1 MSLRLGKTHLSSRHQ
16 SILSERTQPGGQTI
30 AQPVQSVLTA
40 SCQDSS
46 ANSTVIAMSTMDS
59 VNVRLASA
67 VRVVVELFVE
77 VWPMEKRVMSDQR
90 TQRTV
95 IVTRVGLV
103 WKILDMLPGRPPQV
117 SFTCDIPTSTCQFKF
132 WIGSVEF
139 FYCSFEECN
148 QSIQSYVIFLPEEI
162 KGPGKFSCLSDQQ
175 GCRIEEPAMNQ
186 LISDIFGDTSI
197 TLNCQSGECM
207 HYTKVPGF
215 LVPVKIIY
223 FGTTVGAELTS
234 IQLSKVVLRE
244 VSGKAKSGEFMAIMG
259 AFGAGKSSLLDVL
272 AKKNKSGTVEDKI
285 LINDKQISNNYLKNR
300 NRADVFIGKSG
311 RRSISG
317 GEKRRVSIAC
327 ELVTSPSILFLVE
340 PTIGLDS
347 FNAYNV
353 IESHAGLAKNY
364 KRTVVFTIHQ
374 PQSNI
379 LALFDQLILLG
390 SGGQLI
396 FSGAFSKCHDS
407 FENIEYPCPSGYN
420 IADVLIDLMM
430 TSKSRST
437 TPIGSEPI
445 PSGKYLG
452 NGTQLVSPHAES
464 QQLNE
469 ELGGAEPHT
478 IKTSYDSADSSQ
490 TKRKQKLSNMSQE
503 SSSRLRSILA
513 DSENDGSFLDE
524 LNQLFAAPTS
534 QHLGDS
540 SMDTSQFQFPQAAF
554 TTEVVLQF
562 YLEAISKLI
571 FYGRVEASNLIKP
584 LIYKM
589 RKSKELQPSLL
600 AANST
605 PGIDFQLCLE
615 PDVPLELK
623 LGKLKLWPSMRKRG
637 SLDTGDRLR
646 KLQGLWA
653 FQLSSAFRLFNK
665 ANGLKVLVNRIKEE
679 VDIAVSQCSTDN
691 PSALKS
697 SEVLIGIL
705 HQCSASL
712 LKALTR
718 SIQRLLTSAGTSEG
732 VRNLN
737 ETKPSSAIK
746 LIMQN
751 RSILPT
757 EIQTSQQTV
766 HSIFV
771 RDEPLGSYVV
781 YSRAKL
787 GAMRA
792 MCPNGDSNSGVSGS
806 DFWTHQQEAKGLI
819 RVAYES
825 VKSIDVLDTTPEGT
839 HRWTTA
845 EAAYYERVSKVEN
858 QITSRLRARLGP
870 ARNATEISRVFS
882 KFNTL
887 FVRPKIRDVSL

>member
-1 MSLRLGKTHLSSRHQ
+1 MLISQLQLISKALILL
-16 SILSERTQPGGQTI
+16 SILILTIRAISNIINNNNLHQPLDPSQFSSSIDPFRTNSTRRTDDCPACPECFNCQLPRFVCKQYGDCNEYDGQCKCPAGFGGQGCGRTVCGSL
-30 AQPVQSVLTA
+30 ADGEKSYVRSE
-40 SCQDSS
+40 
-46 ANSTVIAMSTMDS
+46 NSTNCDCNEGWTG
-59 VNVRLASA
+59 VN
-67 VRVVVELFVE
+67 
-77 VWPMEKRVMSDQR
+77 
-90 TQRTV
+90 
-95 IVTRVGLV
+95 
-103 WKILDMLPGRPPQV
+103 
-117 SFTCDIPTSTCQFKF
+117 CN
-132 WIGSVEF
+132 GSVEF

-148 QSIQSYVIFLPEEI
+148 QSIQVGYKGQPNITRQDCQKNLCKCIPGKMLCGKSGRLEI

-207 HYTKVPGF
+207 HYTKVPEDDQSLF
-215 LVPVKIIY
+215 FDHIPTDLSFHKISHSVTGI
-223 FGTTVGAELTS
+223 
-234 IQLSKVVLRE
+234 KVVLRE

-300 NRADVFIGKSG
+300 NRAVLCNASSMRTESKKIRTLETLEELGILHIRMSLLERVVED
-311 RRSISG
+311 RSLEARNEGFRLPAI
-317 GEKRRVSIAC
+317 
-327 ELVTSPSILFLVE
+327 E

-524 LNQLFAAPTS
+524 LNQLFNWDRSIQMAVVRLLA
-534 QHLGDS
+534 
-540 SMDTSQFQFPQAAF
+540 QAIHSH
-554 TTEVVLQF
+554 TTDM
-562 YLEAISKLI
+562 AT
-571 FYGRVEASNLIKP
+571 AMSNLFIYQP
-584 LIYKM
+584 ELISQL
-589 RKSKELQPSLL
+589 RELI
-600 AANST
+600 NVET
-605 PGIDFQLCLE
+605 DDGIVSNL
-615 PDVPLELK
+615 V
-623 LGKLKLWPSMRKRG
+623 GIMYR
-637 SLDTGDRLR
+637 
-646 KLQGLWA
+646 
-653 FQLSSAFRLFNK
+653 LSSAFRLFNK

-757 EIQTSQQTV
+757 EIQ
-766 HSIFV
+766 
-771 RDEPLGSYVV
+771 
-781 YSRAKL
+781 
-787 GAMRA
+787 
-792 MCPNGDSNSGVSGS
+792 
-806 DFWTHQQEAKGLI
+806 
-819 RVAYES
+819 
-825 VKSIDVLDTTPEGT
+825 
-839 HRWTTA
+839 
-845 EAAYYERVSKVEN
+845 
-858 QITSRLRARLGP
+858 
-870 ARNATEISRVFS
+870 
-882 KFNTL
+882 
-887 FVRPKIRDVSL
+887 SL